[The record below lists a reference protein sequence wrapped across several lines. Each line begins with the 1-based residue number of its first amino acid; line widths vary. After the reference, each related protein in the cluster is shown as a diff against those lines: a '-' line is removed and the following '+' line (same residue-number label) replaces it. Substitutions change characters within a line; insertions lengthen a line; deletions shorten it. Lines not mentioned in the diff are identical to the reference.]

1 MLTKTNQSIMSPS
14 SYLIDEL
21 FGDLFAPI
29 NKFKHQVFGPAT
41 NVTENESEIQMQV
54 VVPGVPKE
62 HIKLAVEN
70 NALTISLDKSH
81 QSIIDN
87 ESYLRREFEL
97 SSFTRSF
104 TLSDNI
110 QKDLISSKLE
120 NGILFITLPK
130 IKATEPKSK
139 IIDIQ

>member
-1 MLTKTNQSIMSPS
+1 MLTKRNQSIMSPS
-14 SYLIDEL
+14 SNLIDEF
-21 FGDLFAPI
+21 FGDFFAPI

-41 NVTENESEIQMQV
+41 NVTENENEIQMQI
-54 VVPGVPKE
+54 VVPGVSKD
-62 HIKLAVEN
+62 HIKLEIEN
-70 NALTISLDKSH
+70 NTLTISLDKSH

-87 ESYLRREFEL
+87 ESYLRREFEI
-97 SSFTRSF
+97 SNFTRSF

-110 QKDLISSKLE
+110 QKNSISSKLE

-130 IKATEPKSK
+130 TKGTEPKSK

>member
-1 MLTKTNQSIMSPS
+1 MLTKKNHSIMSPS
-14 SYLIDEL
+14 SYLIDEF

-29 NKFKHQVFGPAT
+29 NKFKHQILGPAT

-54 VVPGVPKE
+54 VVPGVLKE

-70 NALTISLDKSH
+70 NVLTISLDKSH

-97 SSFTRSF
+97 SNFTRSF

-110 QKDLISSKLE
+110 QKDSISSKLE

-130 IKATEPKSK
+130 TKVTESKSK
-139 IIDIQ
+139 LIDIQ